1 MMNEEPIMT
10 ALIIKKIIT
19 LFALVEPFSILPVF
33 MHATAGM
40 SLHRSRAYARLLGL
54 TVTIALL
61 IAGLAGSHIL
71 LLLGITLPGMRVG
84 GGIIVLILAI
94 AMVLGQEKA
103 VRQTEAEREASFDLS
118 GRGIVPLGIPLLAG
132 PAALSFMITQSNWRT
147 AEDVLVLVVPVLAMG
162 LLIWLVFH
170 FAASLEQ
177 KISPGT
183 LVVIER
189 LAGFLLA
196 GIAID
201 MMATGL
207 RELFPVL
214 SRP

>member
-1 MMNEEPIMT
+1 MT

-19 LFALVEPFSILPVF
+19 LFALVEPFSIIPVF

-40 SLHRSRAYARLLGL
+40 PPEKSRAYARLLGL
-54 TVTIALL
+54 TVTAALL
-61 IAGLAGSHIL
+61 VAGLAGGHIL
-71 LLLGITLPGMRVG
+71 ALLGITLPGMRVG

-103 VRQTEAEREASFDLS
+103 VRQTEAERESAFELS

-132 PAALSFMITQSNWRT
+132 PAALSYMITQSNWHT
-147 AEDVLVLVVPVLAMG
+147 LEDVVVLVVPILVMG
-162 LLIWLVFH
+162 ALIWATFH
-170 FAASLEQ
+170 FAVTLELWLTP
-177 KISPGT
+177 ST
-183 LVVIER
+183 LNVVER

-196 GIAID
+196 GIAVD

-214 SRP
+214 GGS